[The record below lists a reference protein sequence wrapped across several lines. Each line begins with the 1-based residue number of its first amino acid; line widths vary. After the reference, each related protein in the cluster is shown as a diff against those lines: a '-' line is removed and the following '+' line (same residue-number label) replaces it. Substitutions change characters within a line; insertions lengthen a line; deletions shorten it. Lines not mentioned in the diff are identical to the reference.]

1 MSKQTLTKQT
11 RTIESVLREFM
22 NDVEAVG
29 LKQVGREWPDLLVTY
44 NNARMALEDQRQK
57 LG

>member
-1 MSKQTLTKQT
+1 MKQTLNKQT

-29 LKQVGREWPDLLVTY
+29 IKQVGIEWPDLLVTY
-44 NNARMALEDQRQK
+44 NNARLAFKEQNGGR
-57 LG
+57 